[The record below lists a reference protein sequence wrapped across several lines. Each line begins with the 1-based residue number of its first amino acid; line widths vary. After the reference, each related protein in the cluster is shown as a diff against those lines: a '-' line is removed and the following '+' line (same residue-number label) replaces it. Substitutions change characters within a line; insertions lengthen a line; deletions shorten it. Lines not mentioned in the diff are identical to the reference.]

1 MKKKKKH
8 IETGESKSM
17 CRFFW

>member
-1 MKKKKKH
+1 MKKKKH